1 MFYQVNGSEYWVEI
15 NGEGLPLVML
25 HGFTGTTR
33 TWAKVIEALSES
45 PIQLIAIDL
54 PGHGR
59 TKYSNKR
66 KLSMENVCEDI
77 KILSEEHLKV
87 SSIHLLG
94 YSMGGRTALS
104 FASLYPGLV
113 DKLFLESASPGL
125 RSLDEQQGRMQ
136 KDESLARKL
145 EEQGIE
151 AFVDFWENI
160 PLFYSQRLL
169 PENIQADIREERLG
183 QTVDG
188 LALSLRGMGTGTQ
201 PSWWEDLFQLTLP
214 VQLVVGAWDKKFL
227 AINQAMEKT
236 LPQAKLNVVKEA
248 GHAVHVEQP
257 KFFAEIVREF
267 MLE

>member
-1 MFYQVNGSEYWVEI
+1 MFYKINGSDYWVEV
-15 NGEGLPLVML
+15 NGKGVPLVML

-33 TWAKVIEALSES
+33 TWAKVTEALSEL
-45 PIQLIAIDL
+45 PIQLITIDL

-59 TKYSNKR
+59 TEYNNHR
-66 KLSMENVCEDI
+66 TLSMENVCEDL
-77 KILSEEHLKV
+77 KILFEENLKF
-87 SSIHLLG
+87 SSIHLMG

-104 FASLYPGLV
+104 FASFYPEFV
-113 DKLFLESASPGL
+113 DKLLLESASPGL
-125 RSLDEQQGRMQ
+125 RSLEERQERAQ
-136 KDESLARKL
+136 KDNSLARKL

-151 AFVDFWENI
+151 TFVEFWENI
-160 PLFYSQRLL
+160 PLFDSQRLL
-169 PENIQADIREERLG
+169 PDNIQAAIREERLS
-183 QTVDG
+183 QSVDG

-201 PSWWEDLFQLTLP
+201 PSWWEKLFQLTLP

-248 GHAVHVEQP
+248 GHAVHVEHP
-257 KFFAEIVREF
+257 EFFAEIVREF